1 MGYIQTL
8 LPSLNVLHATTYIL
22 LFFTLFLYILKKID
36 KLVRGK
42 YMREHFY

>member
-8 LPSLNVLHATTYIL
+8 LLTLSECATTYIL
-22 LFFTLFLYILKKID
+22 LIFTLFLYILWKIN